1 MIINVK
7 VKKSSSPTI
16 PLEQAYLSH
25 QLAFLLKIHQCFAR
39 NSGYLSILELHKDKN
54 T

>member
-1 MIINVK
+1 MITNVK
-7 VKKSSSPTI
+7 VKKSPSPLF
-16 PLEQAYLSH
+16 PLQQASFGLQLS
-25 QLAFLLKIHQCFAR
+25 FLLKIHQCFAP